1 MVLRYAQGTL
11 TLGLRYTT
19 SCDIDDLALQILI
32 VQGTL
37 ISEDLFLAI
46 VSLWISMHFLVK

>member
-46 VSLWISMHFLVK
+46 VSLWTQHAFLG